1 MSRSSF
7 GERHGRSVDELGKH
21 GHPTRCTSN
30 MGRSCGRGRS
40 SEYGAGRS
48 EAERTHDAIHIG
60 SDSRVVGLEAD
71 RTLAPDFSDPIG
83 SWSKHCEDGVCNSK
97 MAILDDILGGT

>member
-71 RTLAPDFSDPIG
+71 RTLALDFSDPIG
-83 SWSKHCEDGVCNSK
+83 SCEQT
-97 MAILDDILGGT
+97 LRRWRLQ